1 MNASVLRLLFSVLC
15 LVSSVVLAQPEPPK
29 PARLRFLF
37 LDESAGAYSLKLG
50 TTHRPISANPYEIS
64 APCAP
69 ADLTSLDIYKTL
81 ADPVTGVP
89 KPVKIA
95 TVTPP
100 ADTPSA
106 LVIITP
112 RPPASPD
119 VAPVYKVE
127 LLDSNPAAFPAG
139 SIRII
144 NRSPVSMAAQFS
156 DTRVVTAPGETSLV
170 QPATDTRR
178 RVLFKIAIQVQQDA
192 GGWQLI
198 QDSITVIRANERMFG
213 ILVYSPGGMKH
224 MLTAAELAEFGP
236 PKPGCFWLTF
246 SDTP

>member
-1 MNASVLRLLFSVLC
+1 MNASVLRPLFSVFC
-15 LVSSVVLAQPEPPK
+15 LLSSVALAQPEPAK

-37 LDESAGAYSLKLG
+37 LDETAGHYSLKLG
-50 TTHRPISANPYEIS
+50 TRHQQVSANPYEIS
-64 APCAP
+64 APFIP
-69 ADLTSLDIYKTL
+69 GDLASLDIYKTL
-81 ADPVTGVP
+81 PDPVTGVP

-95 TVTPP
+95 GVTPP
-100 ADTPSA
+100 ANTPSA
-106 LVIITP
+106 LVIVTP
-112 RPPASPD
+112 RPPSSPD

-127 LLDSNPAAFPAG
+127 LLDTNPALFPAG

-156 DTRVVTAPGETSLV
+156 DSRVVTTPGETSII
-170 QPATDTRR
+170 QPATDARR
-178 RVLFKIAIQVQQDA
+178 RVLFKIAIQVQQEA

-198 QDSITVIRANERMFG
+198 QDSITVIRAKERMFG

-224 MLTAAELAEFGP
+224 MLTDAELAEFGP